1 MVKAMAYKS
10 GQEAVSSNL
19 PSENLLQNI
28 SADFNDGCNNKKTF
42 FPNIKMKT
50 SKKVTNKAKNHKWS
64 FPFVT
69 KASYFSNKKIMV
81 IQDLISDHERYSII
95 LEKVIQPTTL
105 P

>member
-1 MVKAMAYKS
+1 MIYKS
-10 GQEAVSSNL
+10 EQEAASSNL

-28 SADFNDGCNNKKTF
+28 SADFNDGCNKKKKI
-42 FPNIKMKT
+42 FPNIEMKI

-81 IQDLISDHERYSII
+81 IAGIDL
-95 LEKVIQPTTL
+95 
-105 P
+105 